1 MRILGVDFG
10 EARIGIAVSDPLGF
24 LASGVGNVLN
34 RNFKEAAREVAG
46 KAQELGAEKIVVGY
60 PKNMNGT
67 VGERAEKC
75 AAFAKEVG
83 KHFAGEILLWDE
95 RGTTVS
101 AHGFL
106 NQTNT
111 RGKKRKAVIDA
122 VAAVVI
128 LESYLGWRKNHPED

>member
-83 KHFAGEILLWDE
+83 KHFAAGADEPHLHRRDAREHPPLDRHARRILRRRGEILEQL
-95 RGTTVS
+95 
-101 AHGFL
+101 
-106 NQTNT
+106 Q
-111 RGKKRKAVIDA
+111 
-122 VAAVVI
+122 
-128 LESYLGWRKNHPED
+128 P